1 MPPHPGASPLYHP
14 PLLCYTPGPLL
25 FHLTSL
31 RLYYPLLTP
40 VLHPYTAP
48 PHFGASPLYHPPY
61 NALPPD
67 LYFFTLPLYYTL
79 PIYYTSPLLLCFTY
93 LLLNLTPY
101 AYTTPHPGALPL
113 YVYTANPL

>member
-61 NALPPD
+61 NALPPG
-67 LYFFTLPLYYTL
+67 
-79 PIYYTSPLLLCFTY
+79 PLLFHLTSLLYLTY
-93 LLLNLTPY
+93 LLHLTSLTMLHLPSIK
-101 AYTTPHPGALPL
+101 PHPVRL
-113 YVYTANPL
+113 YHPSPRCPTPIRLYC